1 MEICDWQHLL
11 KNKFSKMKKKNG
23 FLASF
28 PKSYLFVF
36 LTLLLTACNKNSN
49 NGAVAGGAAAES
61 ILTSNE
67 SPTDQPDPLTRKL
80 IKEGNIAFET
90 TDLIQTRRRIEQ
102 AIKKHNGY
110 ISSEN
115 ENNLSGSLSCTLII
129 RIPAKQFDVFISDVT
144 KGIKKFDTKDIQVKD
159 VTEEFV
165 DIQARLKTKR
175 ELEQRY
181 LKLLDRANKVTE
193 ILEIEKQI
201 GDLRA
206 DIEGTE
212 GRLQYLNNQSVYST
226 ISVTYYKSI
235 PKQTAFTNKFKEGFS
250 NGWQNFM
257 WFLVGLVNMW
267 PFLLVIGIA
276 FFLLKRWWRRR
287 KVN

>member
-1 MEICDWQHLL
+1 M
-11 KNKFSKMKKKNG
+11 KNKNCI
-23 FLASF
+23 LASF
-28 PKSYLFVF
+28 PKSYLFIF
-36 LTLLLTACNKNSN
+36 LALLLTACNKNSSKEAVTS
-49 NGAVAGGAAAES
+49 GASPES

-67 SPTDQPDPLTRKL
+67 LPAVQAEPLTRKL
-80 IKEGNIAFET
+80 IKEGSITFET
-90 TDLIQTRRRIEQ
+90 TDLIQTKKRIEQ

-115 ENNLSGSLSCTLII
+115 EHNLSGSLSRTLTI
-129 RIPAKQFDVFISDVT
+129 RIPAKQFDVFINDAT
-144 KGIKKFDTKDIQVKD
+144 NGIEKFDTKDIQVKD
-159 VTEEFV
+159 ITEEFV
-165 DIQARLKTKR
+165 DLQARLSTKK

-181 LKLLDRANKVTE
+181 LELLKKANKIVE
-193 ILEIEKQI
+193 ILAIEKQI

-226 ISVTYYKSI
+226 ISITYYKSI

-250 NGWQNFM
+250 NGWQHFM
-257 WFLVGLVNMW
+257 WFIVGLVNIW
-267 PFLLVIGIA
+267 PFILVMSVLI
-276 FFLLKRWWRRR
+276 FLLRHRWQRR

>member
-1 MEICDWQHLL
+1 M
-11 KNKFSKMKKKNG
+11 KNKYCFLRSFSKG
-23 FLASF
+23 
-28 PKSYLFVF
+28 YLFVF
-36 LTLLLTACNKNSN
+36 LVLLFTACNKNASN
-49 NGAVAGGAAAES
+49 EVVAGGAAAES
-61 ILTSNE
+61 ILISNE
-67 SPTDQPDPLTRKL
+67 SPTVQVEPSTRKL

-90 TDLIQTRRRIEQ
+90 TDLIQTKRRIEQ

-115 ENNLSGSLSCTLII
+115 ENNLSGSLSRILVI
-129 RIPAKQFDVFISDVT
+129 RIPAKQFDVFISDAT
-144 KGIKKFDTKDIQVKD
+144 KGIEKFDTKDIQVKD

-165 DIQARLKTKR
+165 DIQARLKTKK

-181 LKLLDRANKVTE
+181 LKLLERANKVTE

-226 ISVTYYKSI
+226 ISITYYKSI

-257 WFLVGLVNMW
+257 WFLVALVNIW
-267 PFLLVIGIA
+267 PFMLVIGIA
-276 FFLLKRWWRRR
+276 FFLLKRWWQRR

>member
-1 MEICDWQHLL
+1 M
-11 KNKFSKMKKKNG
+11 KNKNCFPTG
-23 FLASF
+23 F
-28 PKSYLFVF
+28 PKSYLFIF
-36 LTLLLTACNKNSN
+36 LALLFTACNKNAN
-49 NGAVAGGAAAES
+49 NEAVTGSTAAES
-61 ILTSNE
+61 ILISSEPPVNQT
-67 SPTDQPDPLTRKL
+67 DPLARKL

-90 TDLIQTRRRIEQ
+90 TDLIQTKRRIEQ

-115 ENNLSGSLSCTLII
+115 ENNLAGSLSRTLVI
-129 RIPAKQFDVFISDVT
+129 RIPAKQFDIFISDAT
-144 KGIKKFDTKDIQVKD
+144 KGIEKFDTKDIQVKD

-165 DIQARLKTKR
+165 DIQARLSTKR
-175 ELEQRY
+175 DLEQRY
-181 LKLLDRANKVTE
+181 LKLLERANKVAE
-193 ILEIEKQI
+193 MLEIEKQI

-212 GRLQYLNNQSVYST
+212 GRLQYLNNQSAYST
-226 ISVTYYKSI
+226 ISITYYKSI

-257 WFLVGLVNMW
+257 WFLVGLVNIW
-267 PFLLVIGIA
+267 PFILAISIA
-276 FFLLKRWWRRR
+276 FFLLKRWWQRRR